1 MDGIKMGKK
10 RVTLFVDSEIY
21 EKYKQYCDKNGLI
34 LSKRFEIFMENELK
48 KNQKEVS

>member
-1 MDGIKMGKK
+1 MHGVKMGKK

-21 EKYKQYCDKNGLI
+21 EKYKQYCEKNGLI

-48 KNQKEVS
+48 KQKEAS

>member
-1 MDGIKMGKK
+1 MNGVKMGKK

-21 EKYKQYCDKNGLI
+21 EKYKQYCEKNGLI

-48 KNQKEVS
+48 VMSKII

>member
-1 MDGIKMGKK
+1 MNGVKMGKK

-21 EKYKQYCDKNGLI
+21 EKYKQYC
-34 LSKRFEIFMENELK
+34 E

>member
-1 MDGIKMGKK
+1 MNCVKIGKK
-10 RVTLFVDSEIY
+10 RVTLFVNSEIY
-21 EKYKQYCDKNGLI
+21 DRYKQYCEKNGLI

>member
-1 MDGIKMGKK
+1 MNCVKIGKK
-10 RVTLFVDSEIY
+10 RVTLFVNSEIY
-21 EKYKQYCDKNGLI
+21 EKYKQYCEKNGLI

>member
-1 MDGIKMGKK
+1 MPKK

-21 EKYKQYCDKNGLI
+21 ERYKQYCEKNGLI

-48 KNQKEVS
+48 KNQQKEVS